1 MSASRRTPIRITQ
14 TTVTFALCS
23 MLTACGG
30 SDPSAAT
37 DSDAPTSSE
46 TRASRDP
53 AREPSIIDIWT
64 PAAIGDTRTLKARLD
79 EGADVNARD
88 SDFQTTAI
96 SFAAVF
102 GQNAAVKMLL
112 EAGADPNARNGNK
125 STPALG
131 ASLFGRPDC
140 LQTLLDAGAD
150 PNLADEDGTTTIT
163 ALAVPWDIT
172 KAVGDLLQMPLQ
184 QRSLEAGR
192 EECWKLLGP
201 RVDIWTAAATGET
214 TAIRN
219 NLDKGVDV
227 NTPDPVGQTTPL
239 AVAANFGQ
247 LEAVEMLLKAGADP
261 NARNGNGSTPSLG
274 AAFFGRPDCLRALL
288 DAGADPS
295 LADENG
301 TTTVTALL
309 VPWQITKAI
318 ADAVMIPL
326 DKDSLDTGRMECAG
340 ILKSP

>member
-1 MSASRRTPIRITQ
+1 
-14 TTVTFALCS
+14 

-30 SDPSAAT
+30 SDPTAGT
-37 DSDAPTSSE
+37 DSDATTSSDLD
-46 TRASRDP
+46 ASRDP
-53 AREPSIIDIWT
+53 VGETKTIDIWT

-79 EGADVNARD
+79 EGVDANALD
-88 SDFQTTAI
+88 PEFKTTAI

-102 GQNAAVKMLL
+102 GQDAAVKMLL
-112 EAGADPNARNGNK
+112 EAGADPNALNGDK

-131 ASLFGRPDC
+131 ASLFGRSDC
-140 LQTLLDAGAD
+140 LKTLLDAGAD

-163 ALAVPWDIT
+163 ALALPWDIT
-172 KAVGDLLQMPLQ
+172 KVIGDMLQMPLMQ
-184 QRSLEAGR
+184 KDLEAGR
-192 EECWKLLGP
+192 ERCWKLLGP

-219 NLDKGVDV
+219 NLDQGVGV

-261 NARNGNGSTPSLG
+261 NARNGNQSTPSLG
-274 AAFFGRPDCLRALL
+274 AAFFGRPDCLSALL

-295 LADENG
+295 LADQNG
-301 TTTVTALL
+301 TTTITALL

-318 ADAVMIPL
+318 ADAIKVPL
-326 DKDSLDTGRMECAG
+326 DQASFEAGRKQCG
-340 ILKSP
+340 RILESR